1 MNMTITIE
9 ADKQETYSVKSLV
22 RAICENFGVEQD
34 LLLGKRRVA
43 FVMAG
48 RHALY
53 YLGYR
58 NTAHTTTTLGDY
70 LDRDHTTILHGLK
83 KCESLLEQNS
93 NYAFKVEQTHLL
105 ALQYEIKRRDGLD
118 KLKAEVQ
125 EMVER
130 FQMEKLNGL

>member
-83 KCESLLEQNS
+83 KCESLMEQNS

>member
-1 MNMTITIE
+1 MTITIE
-9 ADKQETYSVKSLV
+9 ADEQETYSVKSLV

-58 NTAHTTTTLGDY
+58 NTAHTTTTLGNY

-83 KCESLLEQNS
+83 KCESLMEQNS

-118 KLKAEVQ
+118 KLKAEIQ

>member
-83 KCESLLEQNS
+83 KCESLMEQNS

-105 ALQYEIKRRDGLD
+105 ALQYEIKRRDGLN

>member
-1 MNMTITIE
+1 MTITIE

-83 KCESLLEQNS
+83 KCESLMEQNS

-105 ALQYEIKRRDGLD
+105 ALQYEIKRRDGLN

>member
-9 ADKQETYSVKSLV
+9 ADKQETYSVKSLI
-22 RAICENFGVEQD
+22 RAICETFGVEQD
-34 LLLGKRRVA
+34 LLLGKRRVGY
-43 FVMAG
+43 VMAG

-58 NTAHTTTTLGDY
+58 NTAHTTTTLGNY

-83 KCESLLEQNS
+83 KCQSLMERNN
-93 NYAFKVEQTHLL
+93 NYAFKIEQAHLL
-105 ALQYEIKRRDGLD
+105 ALQYEIQRREGLD

-125 EMVER
+125 DMVER
-130 FQMEKLNGL
+130 FQMEKLNEL

>member
-9 ADKQETYSVKSLV
+9 ADKQETYSIKSLV
-22 RAICENFGVEQD
+22 RAICETFIIEQD
-34 LLLGKRRVA
+34 LLLGKRRIG

-58 NTAHTTTTLGDY
+58 NTAHTTTTLGNY

-83 KCESLLEQNS
+83 KCHSLMEKN
-93 NYAFKVEQTHLL
+93 NDYAFKVEQSHLL
-105 ALQYEIKRRDGLD
+105 ALQYEIQRRNGLD
-118 KLKAEVQ
+118 KLKEEVQ
-125 EMVER
+125 QMVER

>member
-83 KCESLLEQNS
+83 KCESLMEQNS

-118 KLKAEVQ
+118 TLKAEVQ

-130 FQMEKLNGL
+130 FQMEKLTGL

>member
-9 ADKQETYSVKSLV
+9 AEKQETYSVKSLI
-22 RAICENFGVEQD
+22 RAICETFGIEQN
-34 LLLGKRRVA
+34 LLLGKRRVG

-58 NTAHTTTTLGDY
+58 NTAHTTTTLGNY

-83 KCESLLEQNS
+83 KCESLMEQNS
-93 NYAFKVEQTHLL
+93 NYAFKIEQAHLL
-105 ALQYEIKRRDGLD
+105 ALQYEIQRRDGLD

-130 FQMEKLNGL
+130 FQTEKLNGL

>member
-9 ADKQETYSVKSLV
+9 ADEQETYSVKSLV

-58 NTAHTTTTLGDY
+58 NTAHTTTTLGNY

-83 KCESLLEQNS
+83 KCESLMEQNS

-118 KLKAEVQ
+118 KLKAEIQ

>member
-1 MNMTITIE
+1 MTITIE
-9 ADKQETYSVKSLV
+9 ADEQETYSVKSLV

-83 KCESLLEQNS
+83 KCESLMEQNS

-118 KLKAEVQ
+118 KLKAEIQ